1 MRYGEG
7 RADLIDRLAGSHVY
21 DMRSLVLLELVARKG
36 TRIVPLD
43 WSKLHAA

>member
-7 RADLIDRLAGSHVY
+7 RADLIDRFVGGHVY
-21 DMRSLVLLELVARKG
+21 DVKSLVLLELVASKG

-43 WSKLHAA
+43 